1 MSVAEEMKK
10 IYCFVKKTSGRAG
23 RVLRR
28 WQLLSCVA
36 FPMVKKKKK
45 IILLLYFYSV
55 FSIPGEK
62 RVLVKCFPKRL
73 NTDLSL
79 NHHDL
84 ATI

>member
-10 IYCFVKKTSGRAG
+10 IYCFVKETSGRVG

-36 FPMVKKKKK
+36 FPMVKKKK

-55 FSIPGEK
+55 FSIPDEK
-62 RVLVKCFPKRL
+62 RVLVKCFPKLL

-79 NHHDL
+79 NHHGL
-84 ATI
+84 STI

>member
-1 MSVAEEMKK
+1 MLCERDIWQGGACSEKMA
-10 IYCFVKKTSGRAG
+10 AA
-23 RVLRR
+23 VLC
-28 WQLLSCVA
+28 S
-36 FPMVKKKKK
+36 FSHGKKKKK

-55 FSIPGEK
+55 FSIPDEK

-84 ATI
+84 STI